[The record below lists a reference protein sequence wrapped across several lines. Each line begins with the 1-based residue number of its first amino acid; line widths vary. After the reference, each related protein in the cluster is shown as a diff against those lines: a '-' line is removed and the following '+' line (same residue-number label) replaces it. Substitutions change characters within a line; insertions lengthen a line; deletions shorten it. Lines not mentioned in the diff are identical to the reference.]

1 MNYIRFAK
9 LLKQDPSIAQQKSQG
24 RAGRNFSQPR
34 ALNLCP
40 YYSRTHLTSV
50 LGWKAAGLSCGE
62 NFGTMSD
69 GAEAEDGDGEE
80 GGEEGGVAESAAG
93 TANRLRTTSRN

>member
-1 MNYIRFAK
+1 MEAHSLSLSPQIRNPHK
-9 LLKQDPSIAQQKSQG
+9 T
-24 RAGRNFSQPR
+24 
-34 ALNLCP
+34 C
-40 YYSRTHLTSV
+40 LTSV

-80 GGEEGGVAESAAG
+80 GAGEEGGVAESAAG
-93 TANRLRTTSRN
+93 TANRLRTRSRNWLGWKWR